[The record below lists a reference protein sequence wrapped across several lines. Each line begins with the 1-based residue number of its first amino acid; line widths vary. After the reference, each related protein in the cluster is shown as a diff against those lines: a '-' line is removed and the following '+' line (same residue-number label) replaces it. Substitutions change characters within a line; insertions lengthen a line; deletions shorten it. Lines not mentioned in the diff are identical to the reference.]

1 MIILADKLSG
11 MPPEEI
17 DKIVAELKAW
27 TTQGRGRQKQVAD
40 ALKIDEALVS
50 NWISGRKRPG
60 LKYYF
65 ALQAFLKKRRRSR

>member
-1 MIILADKLSG
+1 VVIIIDKLSG

-27 TTQGRGRQKQVAD
+27 TAQGRGRQKQVAD

-50 NWISGRKRPG
+50 NWIAGRKRPG

-65 ALQAFLKKRRRSR
+65 TLQAFLKKRRRG

>member
-1 MIILADKLSG
+1 

-27 TTQGRGRQKQVAD
+27 TAQGRGRQKQVAD

-50 NWISGRKRPG
+50 NWIAGRKRPG

-65 ALQAFLKKRRRSR
+65 ALEAFLKKRRRRSR

>member
-1 MIILADKLSG
+1 VILAPDKVSG

-27 TTQGRGRQKQVAD
+27 TAQGRGRQKQVAD

-50 NWISGRKRPG
+50 NWIAGRKRPG

-65 ALQAFLKKRRRSR
+65 TLQAFLKKYRRG